1 MNFDVEQVFDR
12 FDLSAED
19 GGSRRLDY
27 EDFFEQV
34 ANWEIIPEEQLCL
47 LDLVAAARLPELS
60 IEERRHA
67 ASRRKRVTRSDLL
80 HVEETVRQ
88 NLAAATE
95 EDLRRLRKG
104 RVLRRKARHKLS
116 KIASK
121 YQA

>member
-1 MNFDVEQVFDR
+1 VEQVFDR

-47 LDLVAAARLPELS
+47 LDLVAEAKLPEMN
-60 IEERRHA
+60 IEERRRA
-67 ASRRKRVTRSDLL
+67 AARRKRVTRSDLIY
-80 HVEETVRQ
+80 VEETLRQ
-88 NLAAATE
+88 NLASATE
-95 EDLRRLRKG
+95 DDLRRLRKG